1 MLITSHIRPEKCSY
15 CHTMTDIKITFAD
28 NIKENIENINGK
40 LNVTYDYEKYETSI
54 LYRSDYEKYI
64 EQNQEML
71 LEKAKQEDK
80 KNLEKKIREKRNQL
94 LAESD
99 CEMVLD
105 RMNLVVPDGTTFA
118 AWKPFLK
125 SLGDRLNGD
134 WAKYRQALR
143 DLPSQEGFPYNV
155 QFPEKPY

>member
-15 CHTMTDIKITFAD
+15 RHTMTDIKITFAD

-54 LYRSDYEKYI
+54 LYRSDYKKYI

-94 LAESD
+94 LAKSD

-105 RMNLVVPDGTTFA
+105 RMNLEIPDGNTFT

-125 SLGDRLNGD
+125 SLGDKLNGE

>member
-1 MLITSHIRPEKCSY
+1 
-15 CHTMTDIKITFAD
+15 MTDIKIIFAD

-40 LNVTYDYEKYETSI
+40 LKVTYDYEKYETSI

-94 LAESD
+94 LAKSD

-105 RMNLVVPDGTTFA
+105 RMNLEVPAGTTFT

-134 WAKYRQALR
+134 CAKHRQALR
-143 DLPSQEGFPYNV
+143 DIPAQEGFPYNV
-155 QFPEKPY
+155 QFPEEPC